1 MDYLKKLNLLGLCAI
16 LGNHLDPFHGLFQE
30 VDAIGF
36 MCNIWSCQELI
47 KFNLM
52 MSMMS
57 FEYIGKQIPQVF
69 GFSVKLL
76 IMVNEK
82 HMSD

>member
-1 MDYLKKLNLLGLCAI
+1 MGLCAI

-52 MSMMS
+52 MS
-57 FEYIGKQIPQVF
+57 FEYRKANSSRETPYHG
-69 GFSVKLL
+69 
-76 IMVNEK
+76 
-82 HMSD
+82 